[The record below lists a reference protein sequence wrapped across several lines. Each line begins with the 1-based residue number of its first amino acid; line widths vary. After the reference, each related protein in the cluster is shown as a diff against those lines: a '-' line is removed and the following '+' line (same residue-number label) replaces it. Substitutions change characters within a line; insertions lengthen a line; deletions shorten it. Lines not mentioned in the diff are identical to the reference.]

1 MSAESNIQIVRRG
14 YEAFGRGDIEAL
26 LGLFHENIEWTS
38 PGPPDLPTAGTR
50 RGLQE
55 VASFFTAVNEVFETQ
70 RFEPISFIGQGDQVV
85 VLGEETSR
93 IRATGELM
101 SGAWAHAFTLRDGK
115 VLRFTEYVDTS
126 AVVEALRR
134 AHAGA

>member
-1 MSAESNIQIVRRG
+1 L
-14 YEAFGRGDIEAL
+14 AL
-26 LGLFHENIEWTS
+26 VSGG
-38 PGPPDLPTAGTR
+38 GPPGWPGRTR

-55 VASFFTAVNEVFETQ
+55 VASFFTAVNEVFEIQ

-93 IRATGELM
+93 IRATGQLM
-101 SGAWAHAFTLRDGK
+101 SAAWAHAFTLRDGK